1 MLKKF
6 GLQSS
11 SNKDLDPPP
20 RLSST
25 HINSSS
31 TSSAPTSPLHT
42 TNQEKKNPAK
52 KRALRAVASY
62 DSMDSLAPRPHLP
75 STVYE
80 PNPFPLD
87 PTQPD
92 GVSRFNAYTAK
103 HTRKETR
110 EVETVDLDIEVE
122 ETKGF
127 VSGRS
132 RQSVELERG
141 VRSEYVR
148 EVDMEES
155 EYEVSRRTNTTAMSK
170 FGAGLKGALAKTGLV
185 KTQDK
190 ERALA
195 TSTKETGASANKPE
209 EVDAV
214 LQHHLQIQQQQQE
227 LHIREQEQHY
237 HQQQRYAQEQDV
249 VSSSR
254 GQRGRPRE
262 RQRTRSG
269 PIHHQGRPGLNG
281 AGGRGSRFRDE
292 EDSGSS
298 SYHKERESRDAFQ
311 DRRARL
317 HSLSPPPAPGQE
329 HRGSAAYWPNGRE
342 GSHPDDQ
349 EQMSPFL
356 PQTSSSH
363 HQPNSRSQQQQQ
375 QQYGRSCALS
385 QASDS
390 DNGEYSRHAN
400 GDRRRMQS
408 RERNNNEAD
417 RMRRDIASQRRQS
430 GLHQV
435 TNAASTNRTSSELGD
450 EERLSSRE
458 DRHRSPQRSVPDR
471 LSRAKE
477 WVASHSKN
485 NSIATP
491 APVMDRE
498 VALASLPGA
507 FPSRSPHRRSMDSFD
522 DYSIITP
529 PRGSYFA
536 NAGRGS
542 GGYDPRERIAMV
554 DQIRMQ
560 DLQRSGYRHSMSTVE
575 DDGRYWNRQLEG
587 YEQRD
592 RYRQNRVDYEYE
604 GGGGQGGPYY
614 GYAPGGPDDLDQ
626 YDEADSTLAPGSATG
641 GFSRGKVAGLE
652 KSPDANRNL
661 GLDGRTPV
669 LPAVGGDEEGQVLQ
683 AKPPNKRRLI
693 LRLISLSS
701 SILVLVL
708 LIAASPVSKASS
720 PFSTQAGLAFHYV
733 VSIISTLVS
742 LAFVFNYFSRR
753 LRRQEKM
760 KRYLLFGLDILMSL
774 LWLIDVFICISKFP
788 CGVGELNGWCDMYNS
803 SIFLSIIAFLSFL
816 AAFIWDIWGS
826 FDHSDSKLF
835 GKGPWIKPPPP
846 GFDRKPLAKQGAG
859 VGRQPGQQMQMQGQ
873 GGVPPGAY
881 PGQGMGQ
888 VPGQGGA
895 PLKKPKNSKALW

>member
-1 MLKKF
+1 M
-6 GLQSS
+6 
-11 SNKDLDPPP
+11 
-20 RLSST
+20 
-25 HINSSS
+25 
-31 TSSAPTSPLHT
+31 
-42 TNQEKKNPAK
+42 
-52 KRALRAVASY
+52 
-62 DSMDSLAPRPHLP
+62 DSLSLAPRPHLP
-75 STVYE
+75 STIYN

-87 PTQPD
+87 PAQPD
-92 GVSRFNAYTAK
+92 GVSRFNAFTAK

-110 EVETVDLDIEVE
+110 EVETMDLDIEVE

-127 VSGRS
+127 VSGRT

-141 VRSEYVR
+141 MRSEYVR
-148 EVDMEES
+148 EVDVEES
-155 EYEVSRRTNTTAMSK
+155 EYEVSRRTNKTAMSK
-170 FGAGLKGALAKTGLV
+170 FGAGLKGALAKTGLG

-195 TSTKETGASANKPE
+195 TSTKEIAASADKPE

-214 LQHHLQIQQQQQE
+214 LLHHLQIQQQQE
-227 LHIREQEQHY
+227 LHIRQQEQHY
-237 HQQQRYAQEQDV
+237 HQQQRYMQEQDV

-269 PIHHQGRPGLNG
+269 PVHRQGQSGHNG
-281 AGGRGSRFRDE
+281 AGGRGSRVRDD

-298 SYHKERESRDAFQ
+298 SYHKERESRDAFT

-329 HRGSAAYWPNGRE
+329 HRGSATYWLNGRE

-356 PQTSSSH
+356 PQTSSQHQH
-363 HQPNSRSQQQQQ
+363 HSRSQQQQQ
-375 QQYGRSCALS
+375 QQYDRSRALS

-400 GDRRRMQS
+400 RDGRRRQS
-408 RERNNNEAD
+408 RERKNNEAD
-417 RMRRDIASQRRQS
+417 RMRRDLAGQRQQS

-435 TNAASTNRTSSELGD
+435 TNAAFTDRISSELGE

-458 DRHRSPQRSVPDR
+458 DRHRSPQRPVPDR

-477 WVASHSKN
+477 WVAGHSKN

-507 FPSRSPHRRSMDSFD
+507 FPSRSPHRRSIDSFD
-522 DYSIITP
+522 DYAVITP
-529 PRGSYFA
+529 PRGSYFV
-536 NAGRGS
+536 NAGRGG
-542 GGYDPRERIAMV
+542 GGYDPRERVAMV
-554 DQIRMQ
+554 DQMRMQ
-560 DLQRSGYRHSMSTVE
+560 DLQRSGYRHNISAVE

-592 RYRQNRVDYEYE
+592 RYRQSRVDYEYE

-614 GYAPGGPDDLDQ
+614 GYAPGGPDDPD
-626 YDEADSTLAPGSATG
+626 DETESTLAPGSAVGGVSKAKVTG
-641 GFSRGKVAGLE
+641 FE
-652 KSPDANRNL
+652 KSSDASKKM
-661 GLDGRTPV
+661 GPDGRTPV
-669 LPAVGGDEEGQVLQ
+669 LPAAGGDEESQELK
-683 AKPPNKRRLI
+683 AKVPNKRRLI

-701 SILVLVL
+701 SILILVL

-733 VSIISTLVS
+733 VGIISTLVS
-742 LAFVFNYFSRR
+742 IAFVFNYFSRR

-760 KRYLLFGLDILMSL
+760 KRFLLFGLDILMSL

-788 CGVGELNGWCDMYNS
+788 CGVGELNGWCDMYNT
-803 SIFLSIIAFLSFL
+803 SIFLSVIALLSFL

-826 FDHSDSKLF
+826 FDHSDSKFF
-835 GKGPWIKPPPP
+835 GNGPWIKPPPP
-846 GFDRKPLAKQGAG
+846 GFDRRALAKQDAG
-859 VGRQPGQQMQMQGQ
+859 PGRQQGQQIQMQGQ

>member
-1 MLKKF
+1 
-6 GLQSS
+6 
-11 SNKDLDPPP
+11 
-20 RLSST
+20 
-25 HINSSS
+25 
-31 TSSAPTSPLHT
+31 
-42 TNQEKKNPAK
+42 
-52 KRALRAVASY
+52 
-62 DSMDSLAPRPHLP
+62 MDSLSIAPRPHLP
-75 STVYE
+75 STVYD

-92 GVSRFNAYTAK
+92 GVSRYNAFTAK

-110 EVETVDLDIEVE
+110 EVETVDMDIEVE

-141 VRSEYVR
+141 VRTDYSR
-148 EVDMEES
+148 AVDMEES
-155 EYEVSRRTNTTAMSK
+155 EYEVSRRTNKTAMSK
-170 FGAGLKGALAKTGLV
+170 FGAGLKGALAKTGLG
-185 KTQDK
+185 KIQDK
-190 ERALA
+190 ERAIA
-195 TSTKETGASANKPE
+195 MSTKETAASTNKPE

-227 LHIREQEQHY
+227 LHIRQQEQHY
-237 HQQQRYAQEQDV
+237 HQEQRYTQEQDI
-249 VSSSR
+249 VSTSS

-269 PIHHQGRPGLNG
+269 PIHHQGRSGHNG
-281 AGGRGSRFRDE
+281 AGGRGSRVRD
-292 EDSGSS
+292 EDSGPS
-298 SYHKERESRDAFQ
+298 SYHKERESRDAFA

-329 HRGSAAYWPNGRE
+329 HRGSAGYWPKGRE

-363 HQPNSRSQQQQQ
+363 HQHHSRSQQQQQ
-375 QQYGRSCALS
+375 QQYERSRALS

-400 GDRRRMQS
+400 RDGRRRQS

-417 RMRRDIASQRRQS
+417 RMRREVAGQRRQS
-430 GLHQV
+430 GLYQV
-435 TNAASTNRTSSELGD
+435 TNATTIDRTSSELGE

-458 DRHRSPQRSVPDR
+458 DHHRSPQRSVPDR

-507 FPSRSPHRRSMDSFD
+507 FPSRSPHRRSMDSFE
-522 DYSIITP
+522 DYAVITP

-536 NAGRGS
+536 NAGRGG

-554 DQIRMQ
+554 DQMRMQ
-560 DLQRSGYRHSMSTVE
+560 DLQRSGYRHSMSAVE

-592 RYRQNRVDYEYE
+592 RYRQSRVDYEYE
-604 GGGGQGGPYY
+604 GGGGQGGLYY
-614 GYAPGGPDDLDQ
+614 GYAPGGPDDLDP
-626 YDEADSTLAPGSATG
+626 YDETESTLAPGSAVG
-641 GFSRGKVAGLE
+641 GASKGKLAGLE
-652 KSPDANRNL
+652 TSSDVSKKL
-661 GLDGRTPV
+661 GPDGRSLVPPTV
-669 LPAVGGDEEGQVLQ
+669 RGDAESQELQ
-683 AKPPNKRRLI
+683 ARAPNKRRLI

-701 SILVLVL
+701 SILVLAL

-788 CGVGELNGWCDMYNS
+788 CGVGQLNGWCDMYNS

-826 FDHSDSKLF
+826 FDHSDSKFF

-859 VGRQPGQQMQMQGQ
+859 VGRHQGQQMQMQGQ

>member
-1 MLKKF
+1 M
-6 GLQSS
+6 
-11 SNKDLDPPP
+11 
-20 RLSST
+20 
-25 HINSSS
+25 NS
-31 TSSAPTSPLHT
+31 L
-42 TNQEKKNPAK
+42 
-52 KRALRAVASY
+52 
-62 DSMDSLAPRPHLP
+62 SLAPRPHLP
-75 STVYE
+75 STVYD

-92 GVSRFNAYTAK
+92 GVSRSNVFTTK

-110 EVETVDLDIEVE
+110 EVETVDIDIEVE

-132 RQSVELERG
+132 RQSVELDRV
-141 VRSEYVR
+141 VRSGYSR
-148 EVDMEES
+148 EVDVDVEES
-155 EYEVSRRTNTTAMSK
+155 EYELSKRTNKTAMSK
-170 FGAGLKGALAKTGLV
+170 LGAGLKGALTKSGLG

-190 ERALA
+190 ERVAA
-195 TSTKETGASANKPE
+195 MTRDKETVAPATNNNKPE

-214 LQHHLQIQQQQQE
+214 LLHHLQIQQQQQA
-227 LHIREQEQHY
+227 LHVRQQEQHY
-237 HQQQRYAQEQDV
+237 QQQRYAQEQDV

-262 RQRTRSG
+262 RERTRSG
-269 PIHHQGRPGLNG
+269 PIHHQGRPRYNR
-281 AGGRGSRFRDE
+281 GGRGSRVREE
-292 EDSGSS
+292 EDLGSP
-298 SYHKERESRDAFQ
+298 SYHKGSHDPFT
-311 DRRARL
+311 DRRSRL
-317 HSLSPPPAPGQE
+317 HSLSPPPVPSQE
-329 HRGSAAYWPNGRE
+329 PRGSASYWPDERE

-363 HQPNSRSQQQQQ
+363 HQHQSRSQQQQ
-375 QQYGRSCALS
+375 YERSRPLS
-385 QASDS
+385 PASDS

-400 GDRRRMQS
+400 RDGRRRQS
-408 RERNNNEAD
+408 YERNNNEPD
-417 RMRRDIASQRRQS
+417 RMRREIAGQRRQS
-430 GLHQV
+430 GLYQV
-435 TNAASTNRTSSELGD
+435 TNAASTDRTSFE
-450 EERLSSRE
+450 EERISSRE
-458 DRHRSPQRSVPDR
+458 GHHRSPQRPVPDR

-477 WVASHSKN
+477 WVANHSKN
-485 NSIATP
+485 NSIAAP

-498 VALASLPGA
+498 AALVSLPGA

-522 DYSIITP
+522 DYSVITP
-529 PRGSYFA
+529 PRGSYFV

-554 DQIRMQ
+554 DQMRMQ
-560 DLQRSGYRHSMSTVE
+560 ELQRSGYRHSMSAVE
-575 DDGRYWNRQLEG
+575 GDDGREQYWNRQLEG

-592 RYRQNRVDYEYE
+592 RYRQTRVDYEYE
-604 GGGGQGGPYY
+604 GDQGHGGGLYY
-614 GYAPGGPDDLDQ
+614 GYAPGGPDDPDL
-626 YDEADSTLAPGSATG
+626 YDETESTLAPGSAIG
-641 GFSRGKVAGLE
+641 GINKGKAGLE
-652 KSPDANRNL
+652 KPSDANTKL
-661 GLDGRTPV
+661 GPDGRSPV
-669 LPAVGGDEEGQVLQ
+669 QPTAGGDEEGQALK
-683 AKPPNKRRLI
+683 AKTPNKRRLI

-701 SILVLVL
+701 SILGLVL

-742 LAFVFNYFSRR
+742 FAFVFNYFSRR

-760 KRYLLFGLDILMSL
+760 KRYVLFGLDILMSL

-803 SIFLSIIAFLSFL
+803 SVFLGIVAFLSFL

-826 FDHSDSKLF
+826 FDHSDSKFF

-846 GFDRKPLAKQGAG
+846 GFNGKALAKQGAG
-859 VGRQPGQQMQMQGQ
+859 PGWGGAGGRQQQLQGQQGL
-873 GGVPPGAY
+873 GGLSPGAY
-881 PGQGMGQ
+881 PGQGQGQ

>member
-1 MLKKF
+1 
-6 GLQSS
+6 
-11 SNKDLDPPP
+11 
-20 RLSST
+20 
-25 HINSSS
+25 
-31 TSSAPTSPLHT
+31 
-42 TNQEKKNPAK
+42 
-52 KRALRAVASY
+52 
-62 DSMDSLAPRPHLP
+62 MDSLSHAPRPHLP
-75 STVYE
+75 STVYN

-87 PTQPD
+87 PAQPD
-92 GVSRFNAYTAK
+92 GVSRFNAFTAK
-103 HTRKETR
+103 HTRKEIR
-110 EVETVDLDIEVE
+110 EVETMDLDIEVE

-132 RQSVELERG
+132 RQSIELERG
-141 VRSEYVR
+141 MRSEYVR
-148 EVDMEES
+148 EVDMEEN
-155 EYEVSRRTNTTAMSK
+155 EYEVSRRTNKTAMSK
-170 FGAGLKGALAKTGLV
+170 FGAGLKDALAKTGLG

-195 TSTKETGASANKPE
+195 TSTKETVASANKPE

-214 LQHHLQIQQQQQE
+214 LLHHLQIQQQQQE
-227 LHIREQEQHY
+227 LHIRQQEQHY
-237 HQQQRYAQEQDV
+237 HQQQQYTQEQDV

-254 GQRGRPRE
+254 GQRGRPKE
-262 RQRTRSG
+262 RQRTRNG
-269 PIHHQGRPGLNG
+269 PVHRQGKPGHSG
-281 AGGRGSRFRDE
+281 AGGRGLRVRDE

-298 SYHKERESRDAFQ
+298 SYHKERESRNAVI

-329 HRGSAAYWPNGRE
+329 HRGSTTYWLNGRE

-356 PQTSSSH
+356 PQTSSH
-363 HQPNSRSQQQQQ
+363 HQHHSRSQQQQQ
-375 QQYGRSCALS
+375 QQYERSRALS

-400 GDRRRMQS
+400 RDGRRRQS

-417 RMRRDIASQRRQS
+417 RMRRDLAGQRQQS
-430 GLHQV
+430 ALHQV
-435 TNAASTNRTSSELGD
+435 TNAASTDRISSELGE
-450 EERLSSRE
+450 EERLSSR
-458 DRHRSPQRSVPDR
+458 DGRHRSPQRPVPDR

-477 WVASHSKN
+477 WVAGHSKN

-498 VALASLPGA
+498 AALASLPGA
-507 FPSRSPHRRSMDSFD
+507 FPSRSPHRRSIDSFD
-522 DYSIITP
+522 DFAVITP
-529 PRGSYFA
+529 PRGSYFI
-536 NAGRGS
+536 NAGRGG
-542 GGYDPRERIAMV
+542 GGYDPRERVAMV
-554 DQIRMQ
+554 DQMRMQ
-560 DLQRSGYRHSMSTVE
+560 DLQRSGYRQNISAVE

-592 RYRQNRVDYEYE
+592 RYRQSRVDYEYE

-614 GYAPGGPDDLDQ
+614 GYAPGGPDDLD
-626 YDEADSTLAPGSATG
+626 DETESTLAPGSAVG
-641 GFSRGKVAGLE
+641 GVSKARVAGFE
-652 KSPDANRNL
+652 KSSDASKKL
-661 GLDGRTPV
+661 GPDGRTPV
-669 LPAVGGDEEGQVLQ
+669 LPVPGVDEEGQELKARV
-683 AKPPNKRRLI
+683 PNKRRLI

-733 VSIISTLVS
+733 VGIISTLVS
-742 LAFVFNYFSRR
+742 IAFVFNYFSRR

-760 KRYLLFGLDILMSL
+760 KRFLLFGLDILMSL

-803 SIFLSIIAFLSFL
+803 SIFLSVIALLSFL

-826 FDHSDSKLF
+826 FDHSDSKVF
-835 GKGPWIKPPPP
+835 GNGPWIKPPPP

-859 VGRQPGQQMQMQGQ
+859 PGRQQGQQIQMQGQ

>member
-1 MLKKF
+1 
-6 GLQSS
+6 
-11 SNKDLDPPP
+11 
-20 RLSST
+20 
-25 HINSSS
+25 
-31 TSSAPTSPLHT
+31 
-42 TNQEKKNPAK
+42 
-52 KRALRAVASY
+52 
-62 DSMDSLAPRPHLP
+62 MDSLSHAPRPHLP
-75 STVYE
+75 STVYN

-87 PTQPD
+87 PAQPD
-92 GVSRFNAYTAK
+92 GVSRFNAFTVK

-110 EVETVDLDIEVE
+110 EVETVDLDIEIE

-141 VRSEYVR
+141 MRSEYVR
-148 EVDMEES
+148 EVDVEES
-155 EYEVSRRTNTTAMSK
+155 EYEVSRRTNKTAMSK
-170 FGAGLKGALAKTGLV
+170 FGAGLKGALAKTGLG

-190 ERALA
+190 DRALA
-195 TSTKETGASANKPE
+195 TSTKETSASANKPE

-214 LQHHLQIQQQQQE
+214 LLHHLQIQKQQQE
-227 LHIREQEQHY
+227 LHIRQQEQHY
-237 HQQQRYAQEQDV
+237 HQQQRYTQDQDV
-249 VSSSR
+249 VSSSK

-269 PIHHQGRPGLNG
+269 PVHRQGKSGHSG
-281 AGGRGSRFRDE
+281 AGGRGSRVRDE

-298 SYHKERESRDAFQ
+298 SYHKERESRDAVT

-329 HRGSAAYWPNGRE
+329 HRGSANYWLNGRE

-356 PQTSSSH
+356 PQTSSH
-363 HQPNSRSQQQQQ
+363 HQHHSRSQQ
-375 QQYGRSCALS
+375 YERSRALS

-400 GDRRRMQS
+400 RDGRRRQS
-408 RERNNNEAD
+408 REHKNNEAD
-417 RMRRDIASQRRQS
+417 RIRRDLAGQRQQS

-435 TNAASTNRTSSELGD
+435 TNAASTDRISSEMGE

-458 DRHRSPQRSVPDR
+458 GRHRSPQRPVPDR

-477 WVASHSKN
+477 WVAGHSKN

-491 APVMDRE
+491 APIMDRE

-507 FPSRSPHRRSMDSFD
+507 FPSRSPHRRSIDSFD
-522 DYSIITP
+522 DFAVITP
-529 PRGSYFA
+529 PRGSYFV
-536 NAGRGS
+536 NAGRGG
-542 GGYDPRERIAMV
+542 GGYDPRERVAMV
-554 DQIRMQ
+554 DQMRMQ
-560 DLQRSGYRHSMSTVE
+560 DLQRSGYRHNISAVE

-592 RYRQNRVDYEYE
+592 RYRQSRVDYEYE

-614 GYAPGGPDDLDQ
+614 GYAPGGPDDPD
-626 YDEADSTLAPGSATG
+626 DETESTLAPGSAVG
-641 GFSRGKVAGLE
+641 GVSKAKLAGFE
-652 KSPDANRNL
+652 KSSDASRKL

-669 LPAVGGDEEGQVLQ
+669 LSVAGVDEEGQELK
-683 AKPPNKRRLI
+683 AKVPNKRRLI

-742 LAFVFNYFSRR
+742 IAFVFNYFSRR

-760 KRYLLFGLDILMSL
+760 KRFLLFGLDILMSL

-788 CGVGELNGWCDMYNS
+788 CGVGELNGWCDMYNT
-803 SIFLSIIAFLSFL
+803 SIFLSVIALLSFL

-826 FDHSDSKLF
+826 FDHSDSKFF
-835 GKGPWIKPPPP
+835 GNGPWIKPPPP

-859 VGRQPGQQMQMQGQ
+859 PGRQQGQQMQMQGQ

>member
-31 TSSAPTSPLHT
+31 TSSAPTSPLRT

-52 KRALRAVASY
+52 KKALRAVASH

-281 AGGRGSRFRDE
+281 AGGRGSRVRDE
-292 EDSGSS
+292 EDTGSS
-298 SYHKERESRDAFQ
+298 SYHKERESRETFQ

-363 HQPNSRSQQQQQ
+363 YQPNSRSQQQQQ
-375 QQYGRSCALS
+375 QQYGRSRALS

-400 GDRRRMQS
+400 GDRRRLQS

-417 RMRRDIASQRRQS
+417 RMRRDIAGQRRQS
-430 GLHQV
+430 GLYQV
-435 TNAASTNRTSSELGD
+435 TNAASTNKTSSELGD

-485 NSIATP
+485 SSIATP

-560 DLQRSGYRHSMSTVE
+560 DLQRSGYRHSMSAVE

-626 YDEADSTLAPGSATG
+626 YDETDSTLAPGSATD
-641 GFSRGKVAGLE
+641 GFSKGKVAGLE
-652 KSPDANRNL
+652 KSPDANRKL

>member
-1 MLKKF
+1 M
-6 GLQSS
+6 
-11 SNKDLDPPP
+11 
-20 RLSST
+20 
-25 HINSSS
+25 
-31 TSSAPTSPLHT
+31 
-42 TNQEKKNPAK
+42 
-52 KRALRAVASY
+52 
-62 DSMDSLAPRPHLP
+62 DSLSLAPRPHLP
-75 STVYE
+75 STVYD

-87 PTQPD
+87 PTQPG
-92 GVSRFNAYTAK
+92 GVSRFNAFTAK
-103 HTRKETR
+103 HTRRETR

-141 VRSEYVR
+141 MTSEYAR
-148 EVDMEES
+148 EVDVEES
-155 EYEVSRRTNTTAMSK
+155 EYEMSRRTNRTGMSK
-170 FGAGLKGALAKTGLV
+170 FGAGLKDALAKTGLG

-195 TSTKETGASANKPE
+195 TSSKETEASANKPV

-214 LQHHLQIQQQQQE
+214 LLHHLQIQQQLQE
-227 LHIREQEQHY
+227 LHIRQQEQHY

-249 VSSSR
+249 ASSSR

-269 PIHHQGRPGLNG
+269 PIHHQGRSGHNG
-281 AGGRGSRFRDE
+281 AGGRRSKVRDE

-298 SYHKERESRDAFQ
+298 SYHKERESREAFT

-329 HRGSAAYWPNGRE
+329 HRGSAAYWSNGRE

-363 HQPNSRSQQQQQ
+363 HQHHSRSQQQQQ
-375 QQYGRSCALS
+375 QQYEISRARS

-400 GDRRRMQS
+400 RDGRRRQS
-408 RERNNNEAD
+408 RERNINEAD
-417 RMRRDIASQRRQS
+417 RIRRDVAGQRQQS
-430 GLHQV
+430 GLYQV
-435 TNAASTNRTSSELGD
+435 TNAASIDRTSSELGE

-458 DRHRSPQRSVPDR
+458 DRHRSPQRPLPDR

-507 FPSRSPHRRSMDSFD
+507 FSSRSPHRRSMDSFD
-522 DYSIITP
+522 DYAVITP
-529 PRGSYFA
+529 PRGSYFV

-554 DQIRMQ
+554 DQMRMQ
-560 DLQRSGYRHSMSTVE
+560 DLQRSGFRHNVSAVE

-592 RYRQNRVDYEYE
+592 RYRQSHVDYEYE

-614 GYAPGGPDDLDQ
+614 GYASGGPDDPDQ
-626 YDEADSTLAPGSATG
+626 YDETESTLAPGSAVG
-641 GFSRGKVAGLE
+641 GVSKGKYAGLE
-652 KSPDANRNL
+652 KSSDASKKL
-661 GLDGRTPV
+661 GPDGRTPV
-669 LPAVGGDEEGQVLQ
+669 LPAVGEDEESQELK
-683 AKPPNKRRLI
+683 AKVPNKRRLI
-693 LRLISLSS
+693 LRLISLAS
-701 SILVLVL
+701 SIFVLVF
-708 LIAASPVSKASS
+708 LIAASPVRLS
-720 PFSTQAGLAFHYV
+720 L
-733 VSIISTLVS
+733 TL
-742 LAFVFNYFSRR
+742 FQR
-753 LRRQEKM
+753 EK
-760 KRYLLFGLDILMSL
+760 
-774 LWLIDVFICISKFP
+774 
-788 CGVGELNGWCDMYNS
+788 
-803 SIFLSIIAFLSFL
+803 
-816 AAFIWDIWGS
+816 
-826 FDHSDSKLF
+826 
-835 GKGPWIKPPPP
+835 
-846 GFDRKPLAKQGAG
+846 
-859 VGRQPGQQMQMQGQ
+859 
-873 GGVPPGAY
+873 
-881 PGQGMGQ
+881 
-888 VPGQGGA
+888 
-895 PLKKPKNSKALW
+895 